1 MRALLIANPKATST
15 TRGGMNVLTR
25 ALASELDLQV
35 VQTRYRGHAWHVAA
49 GAAKDGYDVV
59 LTLGGDGTVHEAV
72 NGLMSVPGAPD
83 RPRLGTVPGGNAN
96 VFARSLGMSADP
108 VDATADI
115 LAALSAGRSRMI
127 GLGLA
132 GDRYFCINAGM
143 GLDAEVVRVV
153 EGWRARRDSATT
165 GLYLRAALRQFF
177 VVTDRRVPALTLH
190 RPGRPEEN
198 GLFCGIVSNTC
209 PWTYLGSRPINP
221 SPRAGFDTG
230 LDLFA
235 LRKLRTVGTLRAVRQ
250 MLSASGTPPRGRH
263 ITSLHDEATFT
274 LEASRPVALQV
285 DGEYVGER
293 DFVIFRA
300 IPNALRVIA

>member
-1 MRALLIANPKATST
+1 VRAILIGNPRATST
-15 TRGGMNVLTR
+15 TRGRMNVITR
-25 ALASELDLQV
+25 ALASELDLEV

-59 LTLGGDGTVHEAV
+59 VTLGGDGTVHEAV
-72 NGLMSVPGAPD
+72 NGLMSVPGAQD
-83 RPRLGTVPGGNAN
+83 RPRLATIPGGNAN
-96 VFARSLGMSADP
+96 VFARSLGVAADP

-115 LAALSAGRSRMI
+115 MATLSAGRSRTV

-143 GLDAEVVRVV
+143 GLDAETVRVV
-153 EGWRARRDSATT
+153 EGWRARRKAATS
-165 GLYLRAALRQFF
+165 GLYVRAALRQFF
-177 VVTDRRVPALTLH
+177 LVTDRRLPALTLR
-190 RPGRPEEN
+190 RPGQPDVA

-209 PWTYLGSRPINP
+209 PWTYLGSRPVTP
-221 SPRAGFDTG
+221 SPEAGFDTG

-235 LRKLRTVGTLRAVRQ
+235 LRTLGTVGTLRAVRQ
-250 MLSASGTPPRGRH
+250 MLSGGRRPPRGRH
-263 ITSLHDEATFT
+263 ISSLHDETAFT

-293 DFVIFRA
+293 DFVTFQA
-300 IPNALRVIA
+300 IPSALRVIA